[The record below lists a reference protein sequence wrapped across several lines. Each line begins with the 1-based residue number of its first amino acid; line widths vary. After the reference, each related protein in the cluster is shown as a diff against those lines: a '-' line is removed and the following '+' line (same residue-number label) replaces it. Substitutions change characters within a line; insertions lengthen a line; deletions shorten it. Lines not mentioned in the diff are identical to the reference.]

1 MRAMPLK
8 AGNRGGNRRKRKDEN
23 ESDNENELPPEAPP
37 RPFREVYGLPVSE
50 DPPDYNILNH
60 ALSVSDSAVLY
71 SSLMRSRKGYVNGN
85 VFDLYWAKG
94 KTKFEKDLNARDRM
108 NKLCDSKMEIGPHTY
123 DVRFFI
129 LKDDAIERKREEEKE
144 QKKEKRMANKKLR
157 EEQQKI
163 REMKKQGIPLPAQP
177 VAMTSQAVSGPISAS
192 PTTTTHAVAPTAI
205 TAHTEEQ
212 APSTTIS
219 TPAEPSIPD
228 KVGIPKDQDEI
239 GKANDDKD
247 DRDNEKDADSES
259 EKGEESREDSAPLTA
274 NDEITIPSEQKNADT
289 STSSGDGKTP
299 DMTAEETP
307 RRPLPPL
314 QLSSNNL
321 SPQQSQ
327 PPAKPPPPPA
337 NDIMQTPESQM
348 MIANLNAIAR
358 ADPSLNTLMKIVA
371 SGNATQAQI
380 KEFQGFIQK
389 AKAMGPTPY
398 FRQAFPNYQPP
409 KAPKPEKA
417 PKKLKPPRERLLTA
431 FQEKYVN
438 GADLVFEFSENPN
451 VRYNLPKDCIVEKSG
466 PNEYIISFLVVYNS
480 EQIKKWEAR
489 QQAKKE
495 KAQQKEEEE
504 KKAQE
509 MKKESP
515 SKPHRR
521 TRGGDKREHEPDME
535 QPKVKQEKLKEDSD
549 VKPTAY
555 FSALSFKL
563 YDIDEKYDPIFLNSF
578 REKEQVLKIMEDIIK
593 NGLRAPKYLLWYQ
606 VDAYDDEDLAET
618 LREQLELMENPVKK
632 YKKRSVSFIRVFD
645 SYTYT
650 NKI

>member
-1 MRAMPLK
+1 MGAMPPK
-8 AGNRGGNRRKRKDEN
+8 AGNRGGNRRKRKEEV

-50 DPPDYNILNH
+50 DPPEYNILNH

-129 LKDDAIERKREEEKE
+129 LKDDEIERQREEEKE

-163 REMKKQGIPLPAQP
+163 REMKKQGIQLPAQP
-177 VAMTSQAVSGPISAS
+177 VTMTSQVVSDPVSTSA
-192 PTTTTHAVAPTAI
+192 TTTTQAAVPTAI
-205 TAHTEEQ
+205 TAQIQEQ
-212 APSTTIS
+212 APSTLIS
-219 TPAEPSIPD
+219 IPAEPSIPD
-228 KVGIPKDQDEI
+228 EVGIPKDQDKMGE
-239 GKANDDKD
+239 ANDDKD
-247 DRDNEKDADSES
+247 DDENREKDDSES
-259 EKGEESREDSAPLTA
+259 EKGEESPHGSPPLTA
-274 NDEITIPSEQKNADT
+274 NDEITIPSEQKNAVT
-289 STSSGDGKTP
+289 STSTNDGDGKKP
-299 DMTAEETP
+299 DMPAEETP

-314 QLSSNNL
+314 QSSSNNL

-398 FRQAFPNYQPP
+398 FRQAFPNYQSP
-409 KAPKPEKA
+409 KAPKPEKV

-466 PNEYIISFLVVYNS
+466 PNEYIISFLVVYNN
-480 EQIKKWEAR
+480 EKIKKWEAR

-495 KAQQKEEEE
+495 KALQKEEGE

-515 SKPHRR
+515 PKPQRR
-521 TRGGDKREHEPDME
+521 TRGGDKREHEPEMG
-535 QPKVKQEKLKEDSD
+535 QPNVKQEKLKEDSD
-549 VKPTAY
+549 VRPTPY

-578 REKEQVLKIMEDIIK
+578 HEKEKVFKTMEDIIK

-632 YKKRSVSFIRVFD
+632 YKKRNVSLLRVFD
-645 SYTYT
+645 PYTYT
-650 NKI
+650 N